1 MAQDSRTALSKFIAA
16 LERHLE
22 AVSTGRGVDDPAV
35 ASAYEHLKAAFLDYE
50 EALSDQHGEFLPMEL
65 AEDEDDWQ

>member
-1 MAQDSRTALSKFIAA
+1 MAQDSRTALSKLIAA

-35 ASAYEHLKAAFLDYE
+35 AAAYEHLKSVFLDYE